1 MDTRDANKPVN
12 FTMTTASY
20 SAVEATL
27 HEHVTR
33 GELAGFV
40 ALIWR
45 SGQPIR
51 AIAIGWRD
59 VDRDLPVTRDTI
71 FRIASATKPI
81 TTVAALTLLD
91 DGRFGLDDPTTRV
104 APELADLRVLEDP
117 NGPLDRTVPA
127 GRAIT
132 FRDLLTHRSGLTYG
146 DFHQAPIRAAYK
158 ATLGATIDNVLTAD
172 EWIARLATLPLIDQ
186 PGAAFHYGVS
196 TDLLGFLLARIE
208 GTTLGAVLRQRVL
221 DPLGMHDTH
230 FVVPYHKRNR
240 RAALTG
246 FDEAGRLTTLAVA
259 PGGHALA
266 ERPDSMTFESGG
278 QGLWSTADDYLAF
291 ARLFVSGGA
300 VDGVRILQPDTCA
313 LMMANQLTPSQRTDA
328 RMLGQALFAQ
338 GHGYGM
344 GVAVVVEPDHAD
356 VLRCRGGVGT
366 VGWPG
371 AYGSWWQADPN
382 DGSVLVFLSHNMLE
396 MSQLAQGIGLATW
409 SAIASFHAL
418 A

>member
-1 MDTRDANKPVN
+1 
-12 FTMTTASY
+12 MTTEPI
-20 SAVEATL
+20 SAFETTV
-27 HEHVTR
+27 HEHVAR
-33 GELAGFV
+33 GELAGVV
-40 ALIWR
+40 ALVWR
-45 SGQPIR
+45 PGQPIR
-51 AIAIGWRD
+51 TVAIGRRD
-59 VDRDLPVTRDTI
+59 VERDLPATRDTI

-91 DGRFGLDDPTTRV
+91 DGRFELDDPITRV
-104 APELADLRVLEDP
+104 APELGDLRVLEDP
-117 NGPLDRTVPA
+117 NGPPDHTVPA

-146 DFHQAPIRAAYK
+146 DFHQGPIGTAYR
-158 ATLGATIDNVLTAD
+158 ATLGKTIDNVLSSE

-208 GTTLGAVLRQRVL
+208 GTTLGGALRQRVF
-221 DPLGMHDTH
+221 DPLGMHDTQ
-230 FVVPYHKRNR
+230 FVVSHDKRHR

-246 FDEAGRLTTLAVA
+246 FDGAGRLTTLAEA

-278 QGLWSTADDYLAF
+278 QGLWSTVDDYLAF
-291 ARLFVSGGA
+291 ARLFVGGGA
-300 VDGVRILQPDTCA
+300 VDGVRILRPDTCA
-313 LMMANQLTPSQRTDA
+313 LMMSNQLTPRQRIDA
-328 RMLGQALFAQ
+328 RMLGQAPFAK
-338 GHGYGM
+338 GHGYGL
-344 GVAVVVEPDHAD
+344 GVAVVIEPEHAD
-356 VLRCRGGVGT
+356 VLRGRGGVGT

-382 DGSVLVFLSHNMLE
+382 DGSVLIFLSHNMVGL
-396 MSQLAQGIGLATW
+396 SQLAEGIGLATW
-409 SAIASFHAL
+409 SAIATFHAR

>member
-1 MDTRDANKPVN
+1 
-12 FTMTTASY
+12 MTTGSAS
-20 SAVEATL
+20 ALETTF
-27 HEHVTR
+27 HEHVAR
-33 GELAGFV
+33 GELAGLV
-40 ALIWR
+40 ALVWR
-45 SGQPIR
+45 PGQPTR
-51 AIAIGWRD
+51 TIAVGRRD
-59 VDRDLPVTRDTI
+59 VDRDLPATRDTI
-71 FRIASATKPI
+71 FRIASLTKPI

-91 DGRFGLDDPTTRV
+91 EGAFGLDDPITRV
-104 APELADLRVLEDP
+104 APELENLRVLTDP
-117 NGPLDRTVPA
+117 DGPLDRTVPA

-146 DFHQAPIRAAYK
+146 EFHRGPVGAAYA
-158 ATLGATIDNVLTAD
+158 ATLGGQIDNALSPD

-186 PGAAFHYGVS
+186 PGAAFHYGAS
-196 TDLLGFLLARIE
+196 SDLLGFLLARIE

-221 DPLGMHDTH
+221 GPLGMHDTH
-230 FVVPYHKRNR
+230 FVVPRDERHR

-246 FDEAGRLTTLAVA
+246 FDEAGRLTTLAAA

-291 ARLFVSGGA
+291 ARLFVGGGA
-300 VDGVRILQPDTCA
+300 VDGVGILRPDSCA
-313 LMMANQLTPSQRTDA
+313 LMMSNQLTPRQRAGA
-328 RMLGQALFAQ
+328 RMLGQALFAK

-344 GVAVVVEPDHAD
+344 GVAVVMEPDHAD

-371 AYGSWWQADPN
+371 AYGGWWQADPN
-382 DGSVLVFLSHNMLE
+382 DGSVLVFLSHNMVEL
-396 MSQLAQGIGLATW
+396 SQLARGIGLATW
-409 SAIASFHAL
+409 YAIATFHAL